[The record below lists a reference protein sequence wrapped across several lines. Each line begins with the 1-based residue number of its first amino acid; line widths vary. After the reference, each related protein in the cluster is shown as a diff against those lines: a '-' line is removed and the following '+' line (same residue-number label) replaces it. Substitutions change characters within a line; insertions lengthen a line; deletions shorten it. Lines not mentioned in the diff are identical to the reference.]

1 MATAPKGFGSVAN
14 PQHKQDDSQLRSD
27 RLVGLFALLI
37 ITALMLLM
45 IWLAS
50 LGGGAPVE
58 GIPLMP

>member
-1 MATAPKGFGSVAN
+1 MATAPKGFSSPGT
-14 PQHKQDDSQLRSD
+14 PEQKKDETQLRSD
-27 RLVGLFALLI
+27 RLVGLFAVLI
-37 ITALMLLM
+37 IAALMLMM